1 MRLETIKTFYTM
13 ISRRILRIKVLQT
26 IYSYYQGEGELKG
39 AQKEL
44 AMSIDR
50 SYDLYFYLLQLCVEV
65 ADYCDRQQEAAKLKY
80 MATLSELNPN
90 KKFVHNKLIEQL
102 RINETLQSY
111 LVARGLSWAQ
121 LQHVVKSV
129 FNDLSLSDTYKAYMA
144 DKEESYAKDKA
155 IVAYLIE
162 HVILENSDFF
172 DALEEQSVYWIDT
185 VEFFAGMALRTID
198 RYKASH
204 GADAKMLPKYK
215 NDEDAQFADQLLLK
229 AVASGDR
236 YRELISENADNWDLE
251 RIALLDILLIQVA
264 LAEVEQ
270 FPEIPLRVTF
280 NEYIEIAK
288 NYSTEKSPLFINGV
302 LDKIV
307 QKLRDSGDV
316 IKPAD
321 IPPLK

>member
-50 SYDLYFYLLQLCVEV
+50 SYDLYFYLLQLCIEV

-144 DKEESYAKDKA
+144 EKEESYAKDKA

>member
-1 MRLETIKTFYTM
+1 M

-26 IYSYYQGEGELKG
+26 IYSYYQGEGELIN
-39 AQKEL
+39 AQREL
-44 AMSIDR
+44 AASIDR
-50 SYDLYFYLLQLCVEV
+50 SYDLYFYILQLCVEV

-90 KKFVHNKLIEQL
+90 KKFVNNKLIAQL
-102 RINETLQSY
+102 RANETLQSH
-111 LVARGLSWAQ
+111 LTASGLSWAQ
-121 LQHVVKSV
+121 YQHVPKSV
-129 FNDLSLSDTYKAYMA
+129 FNDLALTDEYKAYMA
-144 DKEESYAKDKA
+144 DNDGTYAKDKA
-155 IVAYLIE
+155 IIAFLIE

-172 DALEEQSVYWIDT
+172 DALEAQSVYWIDT
-185 VEFFAGMALRTID
+185 VEFFAGMSLRTID

-215 NDEDAQFADQLLLK
+215 NDDDAQFADQLLLK

-236 YRELISENADNWDLE
+236 YREFISESADNWDLE

-321 IPPLK
+321 LPPLK

>member
-90 KKFVHNKLIEQL
+90 KKFVHNKLIAQL

-111 LVARGLSWAQ
+111 LTARGLSWAQ

-144 DKEESYAKDKA
+144 EKEESYAKDKA

-236 YRELISENADNWDLE
+236 YRELISESADNWDLE

>member
-1 MRLETIKTFYTM
+1 
-13 ISRRILRIKVLQT
+13 LQT
-26 IYSYYQGEGELKG
+26 IYSYYQGEGELIN

-44 AMSIDR
+44 AASIDR
-50 SYDLYFYLLQLCVEV
+50 SYDLYFYLLQLCIEV

-102 RINETLQSY
+102 RINETLQSH
-111 LVARGLSWAQ
+111 LTARTLSWANY
-121 LQHVVKSV
+121 LHVAKSV
-129 FNDLSLSDTYKAYMA
+129 FNNLSLTDEYKAYMA
-144 DKEESYAKDKA
+144 DNESSYAKDKA
-155 IVAYLIE
+155 IVAFMLE
-162 HVILENSDFF
+162 HIVLENSDFF

-185 VEFFAGMALRTID
+185 AEFFVGMALRTID

-215 NDEDAQFADQLLLK
+215 NEEDAQFADQLLVK

-236 YRELISENADNWDLE
+236 YRELISASADNWDLE

-321 IPPLK
+321 LPPTK

>member
-1 MRLETIKTFYTM
+1 M

-26 IYSYYQGEGELKG
+26 IYSYYQGEGELIN
-39 AQKEL
+39 AQREL
-44 AMSIDR
+44 AASIDR
-50 SYDLYFYLLQLCVEV
+50 SYDLYFYILQLCVEV

-90 KKFVHNKLIEQL
+90 KKFVNNKLIAQL
-102 RINETLQSY
+102 RANETLQSH
-111 LVARGLSWAQ
+111 LTASGLSWAQ
-121 LQHVVKSV
+121 YQHVPKSV
-129 FNDLSLSDTYKAYMA
+129 FNDLALTDEYKAYMA
-144 DKEESYAKDKA
+144 DNDGTYAKDKA
-155 IVAYLIE
+155 IVAFLIE

-172 DALEEQSVYWIDT
+172 DALEAQSVYWIDT
-185 VEFFAGMALRTID
+185 VEFFAGMSLRTID

-215 NDEDAQFADQLLLK
+215 NDDDAQFADQLLLK

-236 YRELISENADNWDLE
+236 YRELISESADNWDLE

-321 IPPLK
+321 LPPLK

>member
-50 SYDLYFYLLQLCVEV
+50 SYDLYFYLLQLCIEV

-111 LVARGLSWAQ
+111 ITARGLSWAQ

-129 FNDLSLSDTYKAYMA
+129 FNDLSLSDTYKEYMA
-144 DKEESYAKDKA
+144 EKEESYAKDKA

-251 RIALLDILLIQVA
+251 RIAMLDILLIQVA

>member
-1 MRLETIKTFYTM
+1 MHLETIKTFYTM

-50 SYDLYFYLLQLCVEV
+50 SYAMYFYLLQLCVEV

-90 KKFVHNKLIEQL
+90 KKFVNNKLIAQL

-111 LVARGLSWAQ
+111 LSARALSWAQ
-121 LQHVVKSV
+121 SQHVVKSV
-129 FNDLSLSDTYKAYMA
+129 FNDLALTDEYKAYMA
-144 DKEESYAKDKA
+144 DAESSYAKDKA
-155 IVAYLIE
+155 IVAFMLE
-162 HVILENSDFF
+162 HVVLENKDFF
-172 DALEEQSVYWIDT
+172 DSLEEQSVYWIDT
-185 VEFFAGMALRTID
+185 VEFFVGMALRTID

-236 YRELISENADNWDLE
+236 YRELISESADNWDLE

-288 NYSTEKSPLFINGV
+288 NYSTEKSPIFINGV

-321 IPPLK
+321 LPPSK

>member
-111 LVARGLSWAQ
+111 LTAKGLSWAQ

-144 DKEESYAKDKA
+144 EKEESYAKDKA

-204 GADAKMLPKYK
+204 GADAKMLPK
-215 NDEDAQFADQLLLK
+215 
-229 AVASGDR
+229 
-236 YRELISENADNWDLE
+236 
-251 RIALLDILLIQVA
+251 
-264 LAEVEQ
+264 
-270 FPEIPLRVTF
+270 
-280 NEYIEIAK
+280 
-288 NYSTEKSPLFINGV
+288 
-302 LDKIV
+302 
-307 QKLRDSGDV
+307 
-316 IKPAD
+316 
-321 IPPLK
+321 

>member
-50 SYDLYFYLLQLCVEV
+50 SYDLYFYLLQLCIEV

-144 DKEESYAKDKA
+144 EKEESYAKDKA

-251 RIALLDILLIQVA
+251 RIAMLDILLIQVA

>member
-1 MRLETIKTFYTM
+1 M

-26 IYSYYQGEGELKG
+26 IYSYYQGEGELIN

-44 AMSIDR
+44 AASIDR

-80 MATLSELNPN
+80 MATLTDLNPN

-102 RINETLQSY
+102 RINEALQSH
-111 LVARGLSWAQ
+111 LTARTLSWANYP
-121 LQHVVKSV
+121 HVAKSV
-129 FNDLSLSDTYKAYMA
+129 FNDLALTDEYKAYMA
-144 DKEESYAKDKA
+144 DKDNTYSKDKA
-155 IVAYLIE
+155 IVAFMLEKI
-162 HVILENSDFF
+162 VLENNDFF

-185 VEFFAGMALRTID
+185 VEFFVGMALRTID

-204 GADAKMLPKYK
+204 GTDAKVLPKYK

-229 AVASGDR
+229 AVANADK
-236 YRELISENADNWDLE
+236 YRQLISDNADNWDLE

-264 LAEVEQ
+264 LAEIEQ
-270 FPEIPLRVTF
+270 FPGIPLRVTF

-307 QKLRDSGDV
+307 QKLRESGDV

-321 IPPLK
+321 VSTEK

>member
-1 MRLETIKTFYTM
+1 M

-26 IYSYYQGEGELKG
+26 IYSYYQGEGELIN
-39 AQKEL
+39 AQREL
-44 AMSIDR
+44 AASIDR
-50 SYDLYFYLLQLCVEV
+50 SYDLYFYILQLCVEV

-90 KKFVHNKLIEQL
+90 KKFVNNKLIAQL
-102 RINETLQSY
+102 RANETLQSH
-111 LVARGLSWAQ
+111 LTASGLSWAQ
-121 LQHVVKSV
+121 YQHVPKSV
-129 FNDLSLSDTYKAYMA
+129 FNDLALTDEYKAYMA
-144 DKEESYAKDKA
+144 DNDGTYAKDKA
-155 IVAYLIE
+155 IIAFLIE

-172 DALEEQSVYWIDT
+172 DALEAQSVYWIDT
-185 VEFFAGMALRTID
+185 VEFFAGMSLRTID

-215 NDEDAQFADQLLLK
+215 NDDDAQFADQLLLK

-236 YRELISENADNWDLE
+236 YRELISESADNWDLE

-321 IPPLK
+321 LPPLK

>member
-50 SYDLYFYLLQLCVEV
+50 SYDLYFYLLQLCIEV

-144 DKEESYAKDKA
+144 EKEESYVKDKA

-236 YRELISENADNWDLE
+236 YRELISESADNWDLE

>member
-50 SYDLYFYLLQLCVEV
+50 SYDLYFYLLQLCIEV

-129 FNDLSLSDTYKAYMA
+129 FNDLSLSDTYKEYMA
-144 DKEESYAKDKA
+144 EKEESYAKDKA

-162 HVILENSDFF
+162 HVIIENSDFF

-215 NDEDAQFADQLLLK
+215 NDEDAHFADQLLLK

>member
-13 ISRRILRIKVLQT
+13 MSRSILRIKVLQT

-111 LVARGLSWAQ
+111 LTARGLSWAQ

-129 FNDLSLSDTYKAYMA
+129 FNDLSRSDTYKAYMA
-144 DKEESYAKDKA
+144 EKEESYSKDKA

-236 YRELISENADNWDLE
+236 YRELISESADNWDLE

>member
-26 IYSYYQGEGELKG
+26 IYSYYQGEGELIN

-44 AMSIDR
+44 AASIDR
-50 SYDLYFYLLQLCVEV
+50 SYDLYFYLLQLCIEV

-102 RINETLQSY
+102 RINETLQSH
-111 LVARGLSWAQ
+111 LTASGLTWTQ
-121 LQHVVKSV
+121 YQHVPKSV
-129 FNDLSLSDTYKAYMA
+129 FNDLALTDEYKAYMA
-144 DKEESYAKDKA
+144 DKDNTYAKDKA
-155 IVAYLIE
+155 IIAFLIE
-162 HVILENSDFF
+162 HVILENNDFF
-172 DALEEQSVYWIDT
+172 DALEAQSVYWIDT
-185 VEFFAGMALRTID
+185 VEFFAGMSLRTID

-215 NDEDAQFADQLLLK
+215 NDDDAQFADQLLLK

-236 YRELISENADNWDLE
+236 YRELISASADNWDLE

-270 FPEIPLRVTF
+270 FPDIPLRVTF

-307 QKLRDSGDV
+307 QKLRESGDV

-321 IPPLK
+321 LPPSV

>member
-111 LVARGLSWAQ
+111 LTARGLSWAQ

-144 DKEESYAKDKA
+144 DTEGSYAKDKA

-162 HVILENSDFF
+162 HIVLENSDFF

-236 YRELISENADNWDLE
+236 YRELISESADNWDLE

-321 IPPLK
+321 TPPLK

>member
-1 MRLETIKTFYTM
+1 LHLETIKTFYTM

-26 IYSYYQGEGELKG
+26 IYSYYQGEGELIN

-44 AMSIDR
+44 AASIDR
-50 SYDLYFYLLQLCVEV
+50 SYDLYFYLLQLCIEV

-90 KKFVHNKLIEQL
+90 KKFVNNKLIAQL
-102 RINETLQSY
+102 RINEALQSH
-111 LVARGLSWAQ
+111 LTARGLSWVNYP
-121 LQHVVKSV
+121 HVAKSV
-129 FNDLSLSDTYKAYMA
+129 FNDLTLTDEYKAYMA
-144 DKEESYAKDKA
+144 EKEESYSKDKA
-155 IVAYLIE
+155 IIAFMLEKV
-162 HVILENSDFF
+162 VLENNDFF

-185 VEFFAGMALRTID
+185 AEFFVGMALRTID

-204 GADAKMLPKYK
+204 GADAKVLPKYK
-215 NDEDAQFADQLLLK
+215 NDDDAKFADQLLLK
-229 AVASGDR
+229 AVA
-236 YRELISENADNWDLE
+236 NADKYRTLVSESAENWDLE
-251 RIALLDILLIQVA
+251 RIAILDIIIIQVA

-288 NYSTEKSPLFINGV
+288 NYSTERSPLFINGV

-307 QKLRDSGDV
+307 QKLRESGDV

-321 IPPLK
+321 LPPSV

>member
-1 MRLETIKTFYTM
+1 MQLETNKTFYTM

-26 IYSYYQGEGELKG
+26 IYSYYQGEGELIN

-44 AMSIDR
+44 AASIDR
-50 SYDLYFYLLQLCVEV
+50 SYDLYFYVLQLCVEV

-80 MATLSELNPN
+80 MATLTELNPN
-90 KKFVHNKLIEQL
+90 KKFVNNKLITQL
-102 RINETLQSY
+102 RENEALQTY
-111 LVARGLSWAQ
+111 LTARSLSWAQ
-121 LQHVVKSV
+121 YQHVPKSV
-129 FNDLSLSDTYKAYMA
+129 FNDLALTDEYKTYMA

-155 IVAYLIE
+155 IVAFMLE
-162 HVILENSDFF
+162 HVILENNDFF
-172 DALEEQSVYWIDT
+172 DAIESQSVYWIDT
-185 VEFFAGMALRTID
+185 VEFFVGMALRTID

-204 GADAKMLPKYK
+204 GANAKVLPKYK

-229 AVASGDR
+229 AVAGCDK
-236 YRELISENADNWDLE
+236 YREMISENAENWDLE

-270 FPEIPLRVTF
+270 FPNIPLRVTF

-307 QKLRDSGDV
+307 QKLRESGDI
-316 IKPAD
+316 IKPTDAL
-321 IPPLK
+321 PTE

>member
-1 MRLETIKTFYTM
+1 MHLETIKTFYTM

-26 IYSYYQGEGELKG
+26 IYSYYQGEGELIN

-44 AMSIDR
+44 AASIDR
-50 SYDLYFYLLQLCVEV
+50 SYDLYFYLLQLCIEV

-90 KKFVHNKLIEQL
+90 KKFVNNKLIAQL
-102 RINETLQSY
+102 RENETLQSHITS
-111 LVARGLSWAQ
+111 RGLTWAQ
-121 LQHVVKSV
+121 FQHVPKSV
-129 FNDLSLSDTYKAYMA
+129 FNDLVLTDEYKAYMS
-144 DKEESYAKDKA
+144 DEDNTYAKDKA
-155 IVAYLIE
+155 IIAFLIE
-162 HVILENSDFF
+162 HVILENNDFF
-172 DALEEQSVYWIDT
+172 DAIEAQSVYWIDS
-185 VEFFAGMALRTID
+185 VEFFAGMSLRTID

-236 YRELISENADNWDLE
+236 YRELISESADNWDLE

-270 FPEIPLRVTF
+270 FPDIPLRVTF

-307 QKLRDSGDV
+307 QKLRESGDV

-321 IPPLK
+321 LPQSV

>member
-1 MRLETIKTFYTM
+1 M
-13 ISRRILRIKVLQT
+13 LQT
-26 IYSYYQGEGELKG
+26 IYSYYQGEGELIN
-39 AQKEL
+39 AQREL
-44 AMSIDR
+44 AASIDR
-50 SYDLYFYLLQLCVEV
+50 SYDLYFYILQLCVEV

-90 KKFVHNKLIEQL
+90 KKFVNNKLIAQL
-102 RINETLQSY
+102 RANETLQSH
-111 LVARGLSWAQ
+111 LTASGLSWAQ
-121 LQHVVKSV
+121 YQHVPKSV
-129 FNDLSLSDTYKAYMA
+129 FNDLALTDEYKAYMA
-144 DKEESYAKDKA
+144 DNDGTYAKDKA
-155 IVAYLIE
+155 IIAFLIE

-172 DALEEQSVYWIDT
+172 DALEAQSVYWIDT
-185 VEFFAGMALRTID
+185 VEFFAGMSLRTID

-215 NDEDAQFADQLLLK
+215 NDDDAQFADQLLLK

-236 YRELISENADNWDLE
+236 YRELISESADNWDLE

-321 IPPLK
+321 LPPLK

>member
-1 MRLETIKTFYTM
+1 M
-13 ISRRILRIKVLQT
+13 LQT
-26 IYSYYQGEGELKG
+26 IYSYYQGEGELIN
-39 AQKEL
+39 AQREL
-44 AMSIDR
+44 AASIDR
-50 SYDLYFYLLQLCVEV
+50 SYDLYFYILQLCVEV

-90 KKFVHNKLIEQL
+90 KKFVNNKLIAQL
-102 RINETLQSY
+102 RANETLQSH
-111 LVARGLSWAQ
+111 LTASGLSWAQ
-121 LQHVVKSV
+121 YQHVPKSV
-129 FNDLSLSDTYKAYMA
+129 FNDLALTDEYKAYMA
-144 DKEESYAKDKA
+144 DNDGTYAKDKA
-155 IVAYLIE
+155 IIAFLIE

-172 DALEEQSVYWIDT
+172 DALEAQSVYWIDT
-185 VEFFAGMALRTID
+185 VEFFAGMSLRTID

-215 NDEDAQFADQLLLK
+215 NDDDAQFADQLLLK

-236 YRELISENADNWDLE
+236 YREFISESADNWDLE

-321 IPPLK
+321 LPPLK